1 MNNTPFH
8 DFSYTWDRL
17 QDKFQL
23 PDILR
28 IFVYIKTFLDTT
40 GQPFDYDPPAVG
52 MAHGYLLRS
61 ANKILAD
68 YIISM
73 PEPDETNPND
83 AVAQINSIIEASFVR
98 KWQQLRDALYTP
110 YDPLSPLDYTDYRTV
125 GRTNDASIVETK
137 SGTISTSDSTER
149 TGTESNTTANDKSET
164 INKTNLKTY
173 GKTVETSS
181 TDDFSQSQSNT
192 TTTKTEDNESHS
204 TVDSNGNGIFGF
216 NSSDVS
222 PATTTEGTSAES
234 ILRNS
239 NGDESSAQIN
249 TAIDNA
255 SNIERNTGADTESGS
270 DVHELHD
277 SGTTVLSHSGNDS
290 RISDRTENGQGTR
303 QERGNAN
310 ENSTTRRTGRYL
322 QSPQELLQKE
332 FSARQKVLLDTI
344 YHDLDTILCIPVY

>member
-83 AVAQINSIIEASFVR
+83 AISQINSIIEATFIR

-125 GRTNDASIVETK
+125 GRTNDASVVETK

-149 TGTESNTTANDKSET
+149 TGTESNTTANDTSET
-164 INKTNLKTY
+164 INKSNLKTY

-181 TDDFSQSQSNT
+181 KDDFSQSQSNT
-192 TTTKTEDNESHS
+192 KTGETGESGSRSTTGSKD
-204 TVDSNGNGIFGF
+204 DGRFGF
-216 NSSDVS
+216 NASVVS
-222 PATTTEGTSAES
+222 PVTSSEAATAEAT
-234 ILRNS
+234 LRNS
-239 NGDESSAQIN
+239 TGNESSTQIN
-249 TAIDNA
+249 AGLNSESKT
-255 SNIERNTGADTESGS
+255 ERNAGADTESGS

-277 SGTTVLSHSGNDS
+277 SGTTVLSRSGSDS
-290 RISDRTENGQGTR
+290 RLSDRTENGQGTR

-332 FSARQKVLLDTI
+332 FSARQKTLLDTI